1 MRSYAWFHAWMT
13 PFGRLGLLALITFT
27 FGCSGRTPLSR
38 YGESEGAESRL
49 SPDAYSVFRRL
60 CEEQNRGTMRLG
72 NLSPRAAERLDTII
86 WSPKSFG
93 QHDEKT
99 LTWMREWLRRGN
111 KTLVY
116 VGRDY
121 SAYADYWSECA
132 REHWL
137 KPDSDADRANG
148 SICFEIAA
156 SAQAELL
163 AMRYA
168 HRDKQLLPW
177 CMVDNSRQR
186 AEVVENFDG
195 EWAAELVDHAHRV
208 VVRGSLLPL
217 NSVDLQS
224 LENELEAIV
233 KNKNNATT
241 TTTAANASFFGRS
254 QQFGTDE
261 DEANLQRLK
270 AYRQEALVDKEPS
283 EWLRSSGGIP
293 LLSSVVAEPGSSS
306 HVILISTPSL
316 LANYNLTYPG
326 NLKIATKIIEE
337 LPPGKIGFLSTEG
350 EPRVLQDGETEQQ
363 KGFEMLTMWPINI
376 ITLHAAF
383 LGMLVL
389 VALFPIF
396 GRPKLLPVA
405 TSQDFSDHIDALG
418 ALLFKSG
425 DRFYALSTIADY
437 YRNVRKDIHS
447 PWAKC
452 EELDSV
458 RADSPFRNQ
467 QPDAGESGPAARP

>member
-1 MRSYAWFHAWMT
+1 MMLPFWFPSSIRS
-13 PFGRLGLLALITFT
+13 LGGFALLWLVLFAV
-27 FGCSGRTPLSR
+27 GCSSRTPLSR
-38 YGESEGAESRL
+38 YGESEGAEARL
-49 SPDAYSVFRRL
+49 SPDANSVFRRL
-60 CEEQNRGTMRLG
+60 CEEQNRSTMRLG
-72 NLSPRAAERLDTII
+72 NLSPRAAERLDTIL
-86 WSPKSFG
+86 WSPRTFDH
-93 QHDEKT
+93 HDEKT
-99 LTWMREWLRRGN
+99 LTWMRDWLRRGN

-132 REHWL
+132 REHWS
-137 KPDSDADRANG
+137 KPESSTDRESGAV
-148 SICFEIAA
+148 CFEIAA
-156 SAQAELL
+156 SAQASLS

-177 CMVDNSRQR
+177 CLVDNTKQR
-186 AEVVENFDG
+186 TEVVNSFRG
-195 EWAAELVDHAHRV
+195 EWAADMKDQEHRV
-208 VVRGSLLPL
+208 VVRGSLAPL
-217 NSVDLQS
+217 ATVDLQS
-224 LENELEAIV
+224 LEKDLEAIV
-233 KNKNNATT
+233 KTNNAATT
-241 TTTAANASFFGRS
+241 NTTATPPFFGGRRLTGTEEDES
-254 QQFGTDE
+254 NLRRIKEYRTDE
-261 DEANLQRLK
+261 LLDDDPQLWLQ
-270 AYRQEALVDKEPS
+270 
-283 EWLRSSGGIP
+283 SSGGIP
-293 LLSSVVAEPGSSS
+293 LLSSVGAEPGSNSR
-306 HVILISTPSL
+306 VILVSTPSL
-316 LANYNLTYPG
+316 IANYNLTFSG
-326 NLKIATKIIEE
+326 NLKVARRLIDT

-383 LGMLVL
+383 LGLLVL

-452 EELDSV
+452 EEGSSM
-458 RADSPFRNQ
+458 RTDSPFGA
-467 QPDAGESGPAARP
+467 PPSTVGDTDPAA

>member
-1 MRSYAWFHAWMT
+1 MMSYAWFHARMNS
-13 PFGRLGLLALITFT
+13 FGGFIAFVLILLA
-27 FGCSGRTPLSR
+27 FGCSGRSPLSR
-38 YGESEGAESRL
+38 YGESEGADSRL
-49 SPDAYSVFRRL
+49 SPDAISVFRRL
-60 CEEQNRGTMRLG
+60 CEEQSRGTMRLG
-72 NLSPRAAERLDTII
+72 NLSPRAADRLDTIV
-86 WSPKSFG
+86 WSPKSFE

-132 REHWL
+132 REHWS
-137 KPDSDADRANG
+137 KPENAADRESGAV
-148 SICFEIAA
+148 CFEIAA
-156 SAQAELL
+156 SAQAELS
-163 AMRYA
+163 AMRYS

-186 AEVVENFDG
+186 AEVVRDLGG
-195 EWAAELVDHAHRV
+195 EWAADLVDQEHRI
-208 VVRGSLLPL
+208 VVRGALLPL
-217 NSVDLQS
+217 ASVDLQS
-224 LENELEAIV
+224 LESELNAVV
-233 KNKNNATT
+233 KNNSNAAATN
-241 TTTAANASFFGRS
+241 TTAVPPIFARS
-254 QQFGTDE
+254 PYSGTEE
-261 DEANLQRLK
+261 DESNLRRIQ
-270 AYRQEALVDKEPS
+270 AYRS
-283 EWLRSSGGIP
+283 EDLSEVESQIWLQSSGGIP
-293 LLSSVVAEPGSSS
+293 LLSAIEAEPGSTSR
-306 HVILISTPSL
+306 VLLVSTPAF

-326 NLKIATKIIEE
+326 NLKIAQRLIDE
-337 LPPGKIGFLSTEG
+337 LPPGKIGFLSTDG
-350 EPRVLQDGETEQQ
+350 DPRVLQDGETEQQ

-452 EELDSV
+452 EEVHSV
-458 RADSPFRNQ
+458 RMDSPFRKQ
-467 QPDAGESGPAARP
+467 QPDVIDSDPAA